1 MAESLEFLDGEPGTC
16 RIAALRNVMVVYW
29 TSRATGA
36 AAVHVAAATVHVLE
50 TYPAGLS
57 AVHVIADKSGLPTPE
72 GRAGLI
78 QIMNEKAAQIA
89 SVAVVVGG
97 TGFWA
102 SAMRSFITGMRFVS
116 PRNFDLRLHGT
127 VAEVMMWLPQ
137 QHARL
142 TGVTLDERQL
152 LRVLESVASWPGEG
166 STDMFSSGA
175 R

>member
-1 MAESLEFLDGEPGTC
+1 MADSLEFLDGEPGTC
-16 RIAALRNVMVVYW
+16 RIAVLRNVMIVHW
-29 TSRATGA
+29 TSRATAEA
-36 AAVHVAAATVHVLE
+36 AGRLTAATDHVLE

-57 AVHVIADKSGLPTPE
+57 AVHVLATTAGLPTPE

-89 SVAVVVGG
+89 CVAVVVGG

-102 SAMRSFITGMRFVS
+102 SAMRSFITGLRFVS

-127 VAEVMMWLPQ
+127 LEEVLMWLPK
-137 QHARL
+137 QHAKV
-142 TGVTLDERQL
+142 TGVAIDERQL
-152 LRVLESVASWPGEG
+152 MRTLESVATWPDEG
-166 STDMFSSGA
+166 SPDVFSSSA

>member
-1 MAESLEFLDGEPGTC
+1 MAESLEFLVGEPGTC
-16 RIAALRNVMVVYW
+16 RIAALRNLMVVYW
-29 TSRATGA
+29 TSPATGEA
-36 AAVHVAAATVHVLE
+36 AARLAAATEHVLK

-57 AVHVIADKSGLPTPE
+57 AVHMIADKSGLPTAE
-72 GRAGLI
+72 GRAGLV

-89 SVAVVVGG
+89 CVAVVVGG

-127 VAEVMMWLPQ
+127 PAEVMMWLPQ
-137 QHARL
+137 KHAKV
-142 TGVTLDERQL
+142 TGVAIDERQL
-152 LRVLESVASWPGEG
+152 VRVLDSVATWPDEG
-166 STDMFSSGA
+166 SLDVFSSGA